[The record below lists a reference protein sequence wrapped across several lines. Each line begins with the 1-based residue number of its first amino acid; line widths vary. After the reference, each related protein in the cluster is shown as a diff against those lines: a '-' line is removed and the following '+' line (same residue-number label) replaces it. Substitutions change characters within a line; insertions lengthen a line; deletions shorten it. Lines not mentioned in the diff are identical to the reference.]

1 MSWTWTHPP
10 PVVVLSGTVEFLRI
24 RELKKAIGAADRTK
38 RQVQYVE
45 GADRDE
51 LSSILSSTGIF
62 FTGKNLVV
70 VSTPDKI
77 DLDLVWDHH
86 ERGENVTSLLLHHEG
101 TIKAN
106 TKFGK
111 LIKKLP
117 PKNVASFAA
126 PKAWEQEQYAV
137 EFLAAEAKSRKLKLD
152 LRLAAG
158 MVQNIGVD
166 YGILS
171 FEMDKIAMLISAE
184 GDGNEITSEHV
195 KSVMAA
201 FSELGAMP
209 VVEALGRRDLKGL
222 SRALANMR
230 RTHAGHP
237 SGATLKACGLLS
249 HNVTTWLHTASLL
262 SQGANTEEISERI
275 KLHPFVVR
283 KNILPVA
290 RRWSE
295 GVLSAL
301 LNAIAG
307 VERGVRLGHVNPWV
321 ELECALFFAVEDRA
335 HG

>member
-1 MSWTWTHPP
+1 VSWSWTNPP
-10 PVVVLSGTVEFLRI
+10 PVLVLAGTVEFLRV
-24 RELKKAIGAADRTK
+24 RELKKAIAAADRTK
-38 RQVQYVE
+38 RQVQYVA

-70 VSTPDKI
+70 VEDPEKVDT
-77 DLDLVWDHH
+77 DLVWAHH
-86 ERGENVTSLLLHHEG
+86 ERGENATSLVIHCEG
-101 TIKAN
+101 SIKA
-106 TKFGK
+106 KGALAK
-111 LIKKLP
+111 LVKKLP
-117 PKNVASFAA
+117 PENVAKFAA
-126 PKAWEQEQYAV
+126 VKPWEQDQQAV
-137 EFLAAEAKSRKLKLD
+137 DFLAAEARSRKLKLD

-158 MVQNIGVD
+158 MVQNIGTD
-166 YGILS
+166 FGILS

-184 GDGNEITSEHV
+184 GGAKEISAEHV
-195 KSVMAA
+195 KAVIAG

-209 VVEALGRRDLKGL
+209 VVDALGRRDRKGL
-222 SRALANMR
+222 SRALSNMR
-230 RTHAGHP
+230 RTHSGHP

-249 HNVTTWLHTASLL
+249 HNVTTWLHVASLL
-262 SQGANTEEISERI
+262 SQGANTDEIAERI

-295 GVLSAL
+295 GSLVEL
-301 LNAIAG
+301 LNAIAA

-321 ELECALFFAVEDRA
+321 EFECALFYAVEERA